1 MEFTVDSILFSIE
14 SDVMLAHSG
23 CPVSTPLNTP
33 LNLSL
38 FNCSHPLLH
47 HYHSMIGSDQLMNVL
62 FGMLEWVDVDYA

>member
-1 MEFTVDSILFSIE
+1 MEFAVDSILFNIE
-14 SDVMLAHSG
+14 SAVMLTHSG

-47 HYHSMIGSDQLMNVL
+47 HYYSMVGSDQLMTVL
-62 FGMLEWVDVDYA
+62 FGTLEWVCVNYA